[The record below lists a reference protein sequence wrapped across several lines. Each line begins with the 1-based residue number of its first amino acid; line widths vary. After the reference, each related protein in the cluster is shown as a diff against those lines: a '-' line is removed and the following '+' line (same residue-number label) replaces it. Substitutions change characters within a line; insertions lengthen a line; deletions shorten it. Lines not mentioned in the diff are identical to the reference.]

1 MRSIGCTICFCLSW
15 VLAFVM
21 VKYFEPLTEHA
32 GIHSIVFFFA
42 GCTSIGAIFI
52 MAFIPETKGKSYAEI
67 AAILE
72 R

>member
-1 MRSIGCTICFCLSW
+1 
-15 VLAFVM
+15 M

-32 GIHSIVFFFA
+32 GIHSLVFFFSA
-42 GCTSIGAIFI
+42 CTSVGAIFI
-52 MAFIPETKGKSYAEI
+52 VIFIPETKGKTYAEI